1 MLREIRKPRGDPEVL
16 AAQSREQYF
25 KVLSCSMWECHPIL
39 HLTMFVYFL
48 CFFALTISDYSSFS
62 NPMFLLLQLKK
73 RLQILTLGIGGV
85 GLVSAYISYSPEI
98 AARYAHFSLMK
109 KKKGKKI

>member
-1 MLREIRKPRGDPEVL
+1 MFREIRKPRGDPEVL

-25 KVLSCSMWECHPIL
+25 KVLSCSMWKCPPIL
-39 HLTMFVYFL
+39 HLSTFVYFL

-98 AARYAHFSLMK
+98 AAR
-109 KKKGKKI
+109 

>member
-1 MLREIRKPRGDPEVL
+1 
-16 AAQSREQYF
+16 
-25 KVLSCSMWECHPIL
+25 
-39 HLTMFVYFL
+39 
-48 CFFALTISDYSSFS
+48 
-62 NPMFLLLQLKK
+62 MFLLLQLKK

>member
-1 MLREIRKPRGDPEVL
+1 MGTQKCWLLSQGNSILRYLVAVCGSAP
-16 AAQSREQYF
+16 
-25 KVLSCSMWECHPIL
+25 PIL
-39 HLTMFVYFL
+39 HLSTFVYFL

-98 AARYAHFSLMK
+98 AAR
-109 KKKGKKI
+109 